1 MWSKLKGESGMPKRG
16 DRIHKR
22 KDGRWEGRYKIGN
35 YPSGATKYSSVYGH
49 TYGEVKEKLSDLE
62 SILHNNILSERN
74 MMFETIVYQWLSENK
89 IKLKSSTFSKYLFLI
104 ERHIVPELG
113 KIPADKIDSKIIN
126 TFIDNKMNCGGL
138 AGDGKLSPTYVRT
151 ISFLVTATVE
161 FGINERL
168 CLPLNREIIK
178 PKIKEKD
185 YHVLSL
191 ETQQRLEESIISNM
205 NPTGLGILFSLN
217 MGLRIG
223 EICALSWKDIDF
235 SKQVVHIR
243 KTIARVRDDNFEQT
257 GHKTKLIVD
266 SPKTKSSNRDIPIS
280 KKMLDILTSLYPKE
294 ESYYIV
300 SNSNLLL
307 SPRTYEYRFH
317 SCLDAIGVEQI
328 NYHALRHTFA
338 TRCIEAGVDI
348 KSLSEILGHS
358 NVSITLKTYVHS
370 SMELKRNQMEKFM
383 AFCN

>member
-49 TYGEVKEKLSDLE
+49 SYGEVKAKLSDLE
-62 SILHNNILSERN
+62 SISHNNILSERN

-89 IKLKSSTFSKYLFLI
+89 IKLKPSTFSKYLFLI

-113 KIPADKIDSKIIN
+113 KIPANKIDSKIIN
-126 TFIDNKMNCGGL
+126 TFIDNKMHCGGL

-161 FGINERL
+161 FGISERL

-185 YHVLSL
+185 YRVLSL

-243 KTIARVRDDNFEQT
+243 KTIARVRNDYFEQT

-280 KKMLDILTSLYPKE
+280 KKMLDILTSVYPKG

-300 SNSNLLL
+300 SNSNVLL

-370 SMELKRNQMEKFM
+370 SMELKRNQMEKLM

>member
-49 TYGEVKEKLSDLE
+49 SYGEVKEKLSDLE
-62 SILHNNILSERN
+62 SISHNNILSERN

-126 TFIDNKMNCGGL
+126 TFIDNKMHCGGL

-161 FGINERL
+161 FGISERL

-185 YHVLSL
+185 YRVLSL

-243 KTIARVRDDNFEQT
+243 KTISRVRDDNFEQT